1 MSALDSYKGYVFKV
15 GNVLSFRWSSELIE
29 GSFLQLTPAPTVK
42 TWELKQSTE
51 LKRNVNISKEL
62 FDGLGQFFRIARK
75 KGTAL
80 TLLKPVVKI
89 LLFFGEGQRATIVQV
104 GESFDIGAVEKAGFV
119 EADDD
124 NTDDLPS
131 MRNITKGVFTS
142 AIAQAKGDSIDLSDL
157 PALSSATLPAAA
169 KQAPAPA
176 TAPALSAAPQV
187 TADAGQGCYLVVEKA
202 GDGKAITV
210 VCKWSKTLVEGAFA
224 YCEPSLAK
232 VASSSWKYNNGG
244 ARQVL
249 FTGASMGRGVPAKY
263 YSSWVQYLTEA
274 RKVGGKLTLLPS
286 TDATYA
292 ARIILQREGK
302 DKLYHV
308 QIGQPVHIVDKA
320 SVLVCS
326 EEAFQKDF
334 NVSTMVPGIFMTE
347 GKKLGGSGEWS
358 AWAVDATQLK
368 AVEEEEA
375 KVAAEAAAQQPE
387 PTAVQAKEEAERQAA
402 EEAAGKAKEEEVARK
417 AAEEADRKA
426 AEEEVARKAKEEEEA
441 RKAAEEVA
449 RKAKEEADRKAA
461 EDKAAKEEAARKA
474 KEEEEARKAAEEAAR
489 KAAEEEAAR
498 KAKEEADRKAAEEEE
513 ARKAKEEEEARK
525 AAEEEAAR
533 KAMEE
538 EVARKAVEE
547 EAARK
552 AAEEEAARKAAEE
565 EAALKAAKEE
575 AARKAME
582 EEVARKAV
590 EEEAARKAAE
600 EEAARKAAEE
610 EAALKAA
617 KEEAACKAA
626 KEEAACKAAKE
637 EAAREAKEA
646 DVSTGVADVGRITQS
661 GCASRQEVAKPRPA
675 AAGALLLDLS
685 DFDSLASRLEAAARR
700 LAPGASTGFQAAE
713 QASGALVMD
722 LSGFDR
728 LVSQLEAVAG
738 IQEAV
743 KPAPRPAASGAQL
756 VVDFSGFDSLLS
768 RLEAAAHRLAPGA
781 STGVEAGKPAS
792 GALMVDLSGFC
803 RVVSQLEAAAIQLAK

>member
-525 AAEEEAAR
+525 AAEEEAAQ
-533 KAMEE
+533 
-538 EVARKAVEE
+538 
-547 EAARK
+547 
-552 AAEEEAARKAAEE
+552 
-565 EAALKAAKEE
+565 
-575 AARKAME
+575 
-582 EEVARKAV
+582 
-590 EEEAARKAAE
+590 
-600 EEAARKAAEE
+600 
-610 EAALKAA
+610 AA